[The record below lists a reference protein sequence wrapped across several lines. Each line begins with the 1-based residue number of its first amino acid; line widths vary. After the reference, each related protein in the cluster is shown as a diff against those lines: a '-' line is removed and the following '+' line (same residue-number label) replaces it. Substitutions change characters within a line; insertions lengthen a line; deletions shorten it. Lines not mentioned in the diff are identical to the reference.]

1 VARHFHFAPGLGDTA
16 IVVDEKGR
24 ALDAEIFAA
33 VRAFFLPR
41 SIALDGAS
49 ASMSTRRV
57 ASASCVRRPAATART
72 RRCSRIVSV
81 VTDGSRSSALV
92 SRSTRAKA
100 RSAAT
105 ASPVVCEI
113 GRQWLAEFP

>member
-1 VARHFHFAPGLGDTA
+1 VARHFHFAPDLGDTA

-72 RRCSRIVSV
+72 LWGRSVPHYSIDQIRQAKTSIGAGCASREVRVRR
-81 VTDGSRSSALV
+81 
-92 SRSTRAKA
+92 
-100 RSAAT
+100 
-105 ASPVVCEI
+105 
-113 GRQWLAEFP
+113 